1 MASVGE
7 ETLACRTRLCKIGIA
22 LLEDQLKV
30 HKIVSAPRSFLGQA
44 VQLLGDL
51 VAESHDGNG

>member
-7 ETLACRTRLCKIGIA
+7 ETLACRARLRKIDTS
-22 LLEDQLKV
+22 LLKDQLKV
-30 HKIVSAPRSFLGQA
+30 HKIVSAPGSSLGQA

-51 VAESHDGNG
+51 VAESHDGNS